1 MAFPRQQPTG
11 VLGASSSAVDP
22 DVSWFGESAV
32 PATLDAKASPNSSN
46 EKKSNLEKFYEHE
59 YDSDDSSDGESAVS
73 SAKASPYANLFGSSG
88 SSSNQESY
96 YTDENGRVMRT
107 NPNQDTSHPEW
118 TRPDA
123 KYTHLNDDEKSEMS
137 NFLSYPDQLNY
148 GSVDKTATSP
158 KKVHENLDATMHTI
172 LFDSNPANRLDILCS
187 HIKKATNR
195 SDNTNGILKVGNR
208 NLRKPLDENA
218 SQFDA
223 GAAKEALVRATYA
236 RQIAPLKAAQIE
248 LARQRTRQIAPIK
261 AAQIELARQRTLL
274 EAQRSPSPNQVK
286 DIIVDTVVEDSS
298 KFVANLFQLYGAFIV
313 GLSPER
319 TVKNFTSH
327 TFTDGRTYVAI
338 AAHEQYATYDFKQT
352 DSAYEMTW
360 NLMGLIAYVPGGL
373 TVKIPTRQLS
383 EKERELT
390 PEVQARETNAKC
402 VKTFT
407 DQLATIKT
415 YIAKKNYKGWYRTGP
430 SFFYSLN
437 ILLKSV
443 HVAEDDVTFSPDT
456 LNPRTVASHV
466 VNELFRSGYP
476 FTARPTGEIT
486 FRASFAD
493 MCI

>member
-1 MAFPRQQPTG
+1 
-11 VLGASSSAVDP
+11 
-22 DVSWFGESAV
+22 
-32 PATLDAKASPNSSN
+32 
-46 EKKSNLEKFYEHE
+46 
-59 YDSDDSSDGESAVS
+59 
-73 SAKASPYANLFGSSG
+73 
-88 SSSNQESY
+88 
-96 YTDENGRVMRT
+96 
-107 NPNQDTSHPEW
+107 
-118 TRPDA
+118 
-123 KYTHLNDDEKSEMS
+123 MS
-137 NFLSYPDQLNY
+137 NFLSYSDQLNY
-148 GSVDKTATSP
+148 GSMETATSP
-158 KKVHENLDATMHTI
+158 KKVHENLDATMYTI
-172 LFDSNPANRLDILCS
+172 LFDSNPANRLDMLCS

-195 SDNTNGILKVGNR
+195 SDNTDGILKVINR
-208 NLRKPLDENA
+208 HLRKPLDENA
-218 SQFDA
+218 SQLDA
-223 GAAKEALVRATYA
+223 EVAKEALVRAKYA
-236 RQIAPLKAAQIE
+236 KQIE
-248 LARQRTRQIAPIK
+248 PIK
-261 AAQIELARQRTLL
+261 AAQTELARQRTLL
-274 EAQRSPSPNQVK
+274 EAQHSPSPNQVK

-313 GLSPER
+313 GLSDER
-319 TVKNFTSH
+319 IVKNFKAD
-327 TFTDGRTYVAI
+327 TFFIGGTHVTI
-338 AAHEQYATYDFKQT
+338 TAHAQYATYDFKQT

-360 NLMGLIAYVPGGL
+360 NLMGLYKQYAPGGL

-443 HVAEDDVTFSPDT
+443 HVAEDDVTFSSDT

-476 FTARPTGEIT
+476 FTAKPTGEVN
-486 FRASFAD
+486 FRASFTD